1 MGLETSDDA
10 GVVKLRDDL
19 ALVVTVDIIT
29 PVLDDPYIFGQIA
42 AANSVSD
49 VFSMGGTPVTAVNIC
64 CFPGEIPKDVLAE
77 ILRGGR
83 DKVREAGGEVVG
95 GHTVKDEELKF
106 GCSVTGTVHPDRV
119 IRNRGAKPGD
129 ALVLTKPIGTGVLI
143 SGCRKGKLDTSV
155 LLRAAEVMTAL
166 NDKAG
171 TLLADFDAHAATD
184 VTGFGLAGHGFEMAK
199 ASGDI
204 TLRMFLSRVPHFP
217 ESLDMIA
224 QGIGTSMT
232 KGNRAAL
239 GENLAIDPGVTPEQA
254 GLTWDPQTSGG
265 LLVALEPDKAEAYVA
280 RLKDEGVGAA
290 TIIGEVVRS
299 DAPGIELRL

>member
-10 GVVKLRDDL
+10 AVVQLRDDL
-19 ALVVTVDIIT
+19 AIVVTVDIIT

-49 VFSMGGTPVTAVNIC
+49 VFAMGGTPVTAVNIC
-64 CFPGEIPKDVLAE
+64 CFPAEIPKNILAE

-95 GHTVKDEELKF
+95 GHTVTDQELKF

-119 IRNRGAKPGD
+119 VRNGGARPGD

-143 SGCRKGKLDTSV
+143 SGCRKGKLDASV
-155 LLRAAEVMTAL
+155 LLRAAAVMTAL

-171 TLLADFDAHAATD
+171 TLMSDFGAHAATD

-204 TLRMFLSRVPHFP
+204 TLKMSLSRVPHFP
-217 ESLDMIA
+217 ESPDMIA
-224 QGIGTSMT
+224 QGIGTAMT

-239 GENLAIDPGVTPEQA
+239 GEHLAIDPGIAPELA
-254 GLTWDPQTSGG
+254 ALTWDPQTSGG
-265 LLVALEPDKAEAYVA
+265 LLVALEPDQAEAYVA
-280 RLKDEGVGAA
+280 RLKEEGVAAA
-290 TIIGEVVRS
+290 TLIGEVVAS
-299 DAPGIELRL
+299 ETPGIELIP